1 MSTVTEELSTATDE
15 FRRARDHLLSSYGD
29 LPRARAFPRPAI
41 GETFNWVE
49 DWFDA
54 IADGNDATALRV
66 VDLDKQGAILADTAL
81 SFAELAERSQRVAQW
96 LRSAGVRRGDRIML
110 MLGNRVELWESVLA
124 AFRLGC
130 TVIPTAVQLTP
141 ADLTDRLERGQVGH
155 VIAAADLTPKLEGLP
170 GGWTRIAVGD
180 AVAGWQDYRQAY
192 AAEPLREAVR
202 TGPEDLSL
210 IYFTSGTTSLPKMVG
225 HTSVSYPVGH
235 LSTMY
240 WLGLRPGDVHLNI
253 SSPGWGKWAWSNLF
267 SPWNAEATVMIV
279 NQPRF
284 AARPLLEM
292 MSRYA
297 VTSFCAPPTVW
308 RSLLQEDLTRLP
320 ISLREAVAAGEPL
333 NSEVVRRIREAWGI
347 TVRDGYGQT
356 ETTASIGNPPG
367 MANADGTLGWAMPG
381 YEVTLLDPRTG
392 APVPDGPGEGEVCL
406 PLADRPLGLMIG
418 YLGDAEATARATRD
432 GYYHTGDIV
441 TRDAE
446 GRFTYLGRGDDVFKA
461 SDYRISPF
469 ELESVLLQHPAV
481 RDAAVVPSPEPLR
494 LAVPKAYVA
503 LAAGYRP
510 EAQTAQL
517 LLEHSR
523 EHLASYKRI
532 RRIEF
537 AELPKTTVSGKT
549 QRAELRRREEERSS
563 RSEQEWWE
571 EDFQV

>member
-1 MSTVTEELSTATDE
+1 MTMGTATDE
-15 FRRARDHLLSSYGD
+15 FRRARDHLLSAYGD
-29 LPRARAFPRPAI
+29 LPRARAFPRPAL
-41 GETFNWVE
+41 GETFNWVA

-54 IADGNDATALRV
+54 VAEGNDATALRV
-66 VDLDKQGAILADTAL
+66 VDLDKEGALLADTAL
-81 SFAELAERSQRVAQW
+81 SFAELAERSRRVARW

-110 MLGNRVELWESVLA
+110 MLPNRVELWESVLA

-141 ADLTDRLERGQVGH
+141 ADLADRLERGRVGH
-155 VIAAADLTPKLEGLP
+155 VIAEAGLTPKLAELSGD
-170 GGWTRIAVGD
+170 WTRIAVGEP
-180 AVAGWQDYRQAY
+180 VAGWQDYRQAY
-192 AAEPLREAVR
+192 DAEPLLEVER

-292 MSRYA
+292 MSRCE

-308 RSLLQEDLTRLP
+308 RSLIREDLNRLP
-320 ISLREAVAAGEPL
+320 MSLREAVAAGEPL
-333 NSEVVRRIREAWGI
+333 NSEVVRRIREAWGV

-367 MANADGTLGWAMPG
+367 MPNADGTLGWAMPG

-392 APVPDGPGEGEVCL
+392 TPVEGSPAEGEVCL
-406 PLADRPLGLMIG
+406 PLDSLPLGLMTG
-418 YLGDAEATARATRD
+418 YLGDAEATARSMRD
-432 GYYHTGDIV
+432 GYYHTGDIAS
-441 TRDAE
+441 RDAE
-446 GRFTYLGRGDDVFKA
+446 GRFTYVGRGDDVFKA

-481 RDAAVVPSPEPLR
+481 LDAAVVPSPEPMR

-503 LAAGYRP
+503 LAAGYLP

-517 LLEHSR
+517 ILAHAR
-523 EHLASYKRI
+523 EHLAPYKRI

-537 AELPKTTVSGKT
+537 TELPKTTVSNKT
-549 QRAELRRREEERSS
+549 QRAELRRREQERSS
-563 RSEQEWWE
+563 RSAQEWWE
-571 EDFQV
+571 EDFQS

>member
-1 MSTVTEELSTATDE
+1 MRSTATEE
-15 FRRARDHLLSSYGD
+15 FRRARDHLLASYGD

-41 GETFNWVE
+41 GETFSWVE

-54 IADGNDATALRV
+54 VAEGNHAPALRV
-66 VDLDKQGAILADTAL
+66 VDLDKQGTVLADTSL

-96 LRSAGVRRGDRIML
+96 LRSVGVRRGDRILL

-141 ADLTDRLERGQVGH
+141 ADLTDRLERGAVRH
-155 VIAAADLTPKLEGLP
+155 VIADAELTPKLEELSGS
-170 GGWTRIAVGD
+170 WTRIAIGHPVP
-180 AVAGWQDYRQAY
+180 GWLDYQQAY

-202 TGPEDLSL
+202 TGPEDMSL

-267 SPWNAEATVMIV
+267 SPWNAEATVMVV

-284 AARPLLEM
+284 TARPLLET
-292 MSRYA
+292 MSRCA
-297 VTSFCAPPTVW
+297 VTSFCAPATVW

-320 ISLREAVAAGEPL
+320 MSLREAVAAGEPL
-333 NSEVVRRIREAWGI
+333 DWEVVRRVRESWGI

-367 MANADGTLGWAMPG
+367 MPNGDGTLGWAMPG
-381 YEVTLLDPRTG
+381 YDVALLDPQTG
-392 APVPDGPGEGEVCL
+392 EPVLGSPAEGEICL
-406 PLADRPLGLMIG
+406 PLDAQPLGLMSG
-418 YLGDAEATARATRD
+418 YLGDTEATARCMRD
-432 GYYHTGDIV
+432 GYYRTGDFA

-481 RDAAVVPSPEPLR
+481 QDAAVVPSPEPMR

-503 LAAGYRP
+503 LAAGYLP
-510 EAQTAQL
+510 EARTAEL
-517 LLEHSR
+517 ILAHAR
-523 EHLASYKRI
+523 EHLAPYKRI

-537 AELPKTTVSGKT
+537 ADLPKTTVSGKT
-549 QRAELRRREEERSS
+549 QRAELRKREQQRSS
-563 RSEQEWWE
+563 RSVQEWWE
-571 EDFQV
+571 EDFQK

>member
-1 MSTVTEELSTATDE
+1 MRTATDE
-15 FRRARDHLLSSYGD
+15 FRRARDHLLDSYGD

-41 GETFNWVE
+41 GETFSWVA
-49 DWFDA
+49 DWFDV
-54 IADGNDATALRV
+54 IADKNHATALRV
-66 VDLDKQGAILADTAL
+66 VDLDKQGAIVADTAL
-81 SFAELAERSQRVAQW
+81 SFAELAERSRRVARW
-96 LRSAGVRRGDRIML
+96 LQSAGVRRGDRILL

-141 ADLTDRLERGQVGH
+141 ADLADRLERGGVGH
-155 VIAAADLTPKLEGLP
+155 VIAEADLTPKLEELH
-170 GGWTRIAVGD
+170 GGWTRIAVGGP
-180 AVAGWQDYRQAY
+180 VPGWRDYQQAY
-192 AAEPLREAVR
+192 AAEPLQDAVLTR
-202 TGPEDLSL
+202 PEDLSL

-225 HTSVSYPVGH
+225 HTSVSYPIGH

-267 SPWNAEATVMIV
+267 SPWNAQATVMVV

-297 VTSFCAPPTVW
+297 VTTFCAPPTVW

-333 NSEVVRRIREAWGI
+333 NSEVVRRIREAWGV

-367 MANADGTLGWAMPG
+367 MPNADGTLGWAMPG
-381 YEVTLLDPRTG
+381 YEVTLLDPHTG
-392 APVPDGPGEGEVCL
+392 TPVRGTSAQGEICL
-406 PLADRPLGLMIG
+406 PLAARPLGLMSG
-418 YLGDAEATARATRD
+418 YLGDAEATARCTRD
-432 GYYHTGDIV
+432 GYYRTGDFA
-441 TRDAE
+441 TRDAD

-481 RDAAVVPSPEPLR
+481 QEAAVVPSPEPLR

-503 LAAGYRP
+503 LAAGYQP
-510 EAQTAQL
+510 EAKTAQHIL
-517 LLEHSR
+517 AHAR
-523 EHLASYKRI
+523 EHLAPYKRI

-549 QRAELRRREEERSS
+549 QRAELRRREAQREARSA
-563 RSEQEWWE
+563 QEWWE
-571 EDFQV
+571 EDFQN

>member
-1 MSTVTEELSTATDE
+1 MRTATEE

-29 LPRARAFPRPAI
+29 LPRARAFPRPVI
-41 GETFNWVE
+41 GETFNWVA

-54 IADGNDATALRV
+54 IAEGNHATALRV
-66 VDLDKQGAILADTAL
+66 VDLDKQGALVADTAL

-96 LRSAGVRRGDRIML
+96 LRSAGVRRGDRILL

-141 ADLTDRLERGQVGH
+141 ADLADRLERGGVAH
-155 VIAAADLTPKLEGLP
+155 VIAETDLTPKLEELNGR
-170 GGWTRIAVGD
+170 WTRIAVGPP
-180 AVAGWQDYRQAY
+180 VPGWRDYQQAY
-192 AAEPLREAVR
+192 AAAPLREAVR

-267 SPWNAEATVMIV
+267 SPWNAEATVMVV

-297 VTSFCAPPTVW
+297 VTSFCGPATVW
-308 RSLLQEDLTRLP
+308 RSLLREDLTRLP
-320 ISLREAVAAGEPL
+320 MSLREAVAAGEPL
-333 NSEVVRRIREAWGI
+333 DWEVVRRVREAWGI

-367 MANADGTLGWAMPG
+367 MPNGDGTLGWAMPG

-392 APVPDGPGEGEVCL
+392 APVQGDAAEGEICL
-406 PLADRPLGLMIG
+406 PLAARPLGLMTG
-418 YLGDAEATARATRD
+418 YLGDAEATARSMRD
-432 GYYHTGDIV
+432 GYYHTGDFA
-441 TRDAE
+441 TRDAD
-446 GRFTYLGRGDDVFKA
+446 GRFTFLGRGDDVFKA

-481 RDAAVVPSPEPLR
+481 QDAAVVPSPEPLR
-494 LAVPKAYVA
+494 LAVPKAYVT
-503 LAAGYRP
+503 LAAGYLP
-510 EAQTAQL
+510 EARIAQHIL
-517 LLEHSR
+517 AHAR
-523 EHLASYKRI
+523 EHLAPYKRI

-537 AELPKTTVSGKT
+537 ADLPKTTISGKT
-549 QRAELRRREEERSS
+549 QRAELRRREEQRAS
-563 RSEQEWWE
+563 RSAQEWWE
-571 EDFQV
+571 EDFQS